1 MENEAVA
8 KANTINH
15 KATTTSCYRISIP
28 EEISV

>member
-15 KATTTSCYRISIP
+15 KATTTSCYRILILN
-28 EEISV
+28 EVSV